1 MILLRSVI
9 FLALVGAGVWY
20 FLAEPDRQAE
30 IAAIEQELRTEAGL
44 RQDSLT
50 ATLQRFKLATVL
62 VARSAP
68 VAALV
73 DDKPEPERQQP
84 VAPES
89 VDGTGLAWPVAPPA
103 VVVSADDAKQTALA
117 NLASLEVLTGLET
130 IRILKK
136 GESET
141 LPAVDPPAGLLADG
155 RWESG
160 INAAFNGSSVRAAFR
175 DEGAGPAYMFFTP
188 YVSGTEVPAIIIAD
202 APLGSEKSRWQA
214 SGYRLTLTGAD
225 GKIILANDTR
235 PAGNVIEISRD
246 IPALNAVL
254 TVATAQPDPL
264 GPWAVRSGAA
274 VLIAILLLFV
284 WELNL
289 SRRRL
294 RSQVVEARL
303 LPETKPADV
312 VFEKASGAG
321 HNRDRLSSGES
332 LTLLGQVSESIGQE
346 INRPLS
352 AIRSHA
358 EAASRSFDKGEMD
371 MARSN
376 IRQVSDLAERISR
389 VIANMRG
396 FAASRPY
403 QIEPVSIRP
412 VVHDAAVK
420 MLELAPGIGDFFFM
434 EVADDVDEKAFVRAD
449 KKRLSQVIESMLSSS
464 WDACREQE
472 EPELVISIL
481 QTRGNMI
488 VAIDFSGDPDDM
500 VEQEHKRIST
510 GAVAE
515 ASGPVGR
522 GVSLTIAKSIV
533 EGMGGRLI
541 HKASALGGGRV
552 EIVLPKF
559 RPNSM

>member
-73 DDKPEPERQQP
+73 TDKPEPERQQP

-103 VVVSADDAKQTALA
+103 VVSADDEKQKALA

-188 YVSGTEVPAIIIAD
+188 YVNGTEVPAIIIAD
-202 APLGSEKSRWQA
+202 APLGSEKSRWQT

-264 GPWAVRSGAA
+264 GPWAIRSGAA

-358 EAASRSFDKGEMD
+358 EAASRSVDKGEMD

-522 GVSLTIAKSIV
+522 GVSFTIAKSIV

>member
-73 DDKPEPERQQP
+73 TDKPEPERQQP

-103 VVVSADDAKQTALA
+103 VVSADDEKQKALA

-188 YVSGTEVPAIIIAD
+188 YVNGTEVPAIIIAD

-264 GPWAVRSGAA
+264 GPWAIRSGAA

-289 SRRRL
+289 ARRRL
-294 RSQVVEARL
+294 RSQAVEARL

-358 EAASRSFDKGEMD
+358 EAASRSVDKGEMD

-522 GVSLTIAKSIV
+522 GVSFTIAKSIV

>member
-73 DDKPEPERQQP
+73 TDKTEPERQQP

-103 VVVSADDAKQTALA
+103 VVSADDEKQKALA

-188 YVSGTEVPAIIIAD
+188 YVNGTEVPAIIIAD
-202 APLGSEKSRWQA
+202 APLGSEKSRWQT

-254 TVATAQPDPL
+254 TVATGEPDPL
-264 GPWAVRSGAA
+264 GPWAIRSGAA

-289 SRRRL
+289 ARRRL
-294 RSQVVEARL
+294 RSQAVEARL

-358 EAASRSFDKGEMD
+358 EAASRSVDKGEMD

-522 GVSLTIAKSIV
+522 GVSFTIAKSIV

>member
-30 IAAIEQELRTEAGL
+30 IAAIEEELRTEAEL
-44 RQDSLT
+44 RRDSLT

-103 VVVSADDAKQTALA
+103 VVVSADDEKQKALA

-188 YVSGTEVPAIIIAD
+188 YVNGTEVPAIIIAD

-264 GPWAVRSGAA
+264 GPWAIRSGAA

-289 SRRRL
+289 ARRRL
-294 RSQVVEARL
+294 RSQAVEARL

-358 EAASRSFDKGEMD
+358 EAASRSVDKGEMD

-510 GAVAE
+510 GAVTE

-522 GVSLTIAKSIV
+522 GVSFTIAKSIV